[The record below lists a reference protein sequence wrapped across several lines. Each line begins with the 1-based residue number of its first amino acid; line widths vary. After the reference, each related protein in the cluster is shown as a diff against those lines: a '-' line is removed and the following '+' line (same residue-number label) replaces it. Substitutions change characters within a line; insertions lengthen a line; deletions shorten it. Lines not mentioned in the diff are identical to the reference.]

1 MTKAAT
7 GTSTDAPRM
16 HETKNDLPEKIRL
29 QVATLLQE
37 RLADAT
43 DLMIQA
49 KQAHWNVKGPSFIAL
64 HELFDKISED
74 SEEYV
79 DLIAERIVQLGG
91 VAEGTIQLAAKR
103 SKLPEYPLNIS
114 RGSEHVAALSG
125 TLALFGELTR
135 KAIDQASELK
145 DADTADILTE
155 ISRGTD
161 KYLWF
166 VEAHAQAD
174 H

>member
-49 KQAHWNVKGPSFIAL
+49 KQAHWNVKGPGFIGL
-64 HELFDKISED
+64 HELFDKIAED

-91 VAEGTIQLAAKR
+91 TAEGTIRLTAKK
-103 SKLPEYPLNIS
+103 SQLPEYPLNIS
-114 RGSEHVAALSG
+114 AGNEHVEALSHA
-125 TLALFGELTR
+125 LAFFGELTR
-135 KAIDQASELK
+135 KTINQANELE

-155 ISRGTD
+155 ISRGAD